1 MKNHLFAM
9 AAMGTLAL
17 LASCSN
23 EELPALAGN
32 DGSIT
37 FTASLPADIL
47 SRAYGDGE
55 VAKTLHYAVYESGSD
70 AVVFASDAAD
80 SPAATV
86 VSNTQFTL
94 TLQLV
99 KGKSYDFIFWAD
111 ATEGSP
117 YTFSSGTKSVVVSYE
132 DLSANNEKRDAF
144 FQAVKDLEISGPMQ
158 QPVEL
163 RRPLAQLNLLT
174 SDLAAVTAAGTAVN
188 KVDVTVKGLRNA
200 LNLYTGIAT
209 GDETLTFTAEGLPGQ
224 KFTIDDTDYDY
235 LSMNYLLTGA
245 ELEADD
251 VQTAK
256 RELMEAIATVTFDAV
271 DGKTTTIEVPNMPV
285 QRNWRTNI
293 YGALLTSPLD
303 LTIDVMPEFFEP
315 DNDLELSSKVP
326 AVDASGNIL
335 LTSVAELE
343 YIRSMVNAGTD
354 TYAGK
359 TIVLQNDIQ
368 LNPDIILAPIGD
380 FKAEKA
386 FSGIFDGNGHTISG
400 LNVADLSGDNSTAGL
415 FGYVKGATVRNLTLD
430 GVKVRSNHFAGAL
443 AGLVKL
449 SGEANPQNVFENV
462 KVLNADIV
470 SETFDNGGVYDGGN
484 KVGGLYGFAD
494 FGLHVNGCTVQNSR
508 VQGYREVGGLAGMI
522 SHIGDERTAFTNNSV
537 INTVVMQDLRHDYKS
552 PTPATIGALAGQ
564 FSNQQIDATNK
575 ATDVTIGTIYDGFVK
590 EGNTF
595 TVFNANGLEAMPS
608 MIEALPI
615 SSQGIINID
624 ADIDFSGKVWTPVK
638 FSTTDGK
645 GSSWL
650 REINGNG
657 HTIKN
662 FNVQGQA
669 MFMDYAGYGLTVK
682 DLSFDGATVTS
693 NTLNTA
699 LFFVQTYGNVTFEN
713 VTIKNSN
720 ITGARKVAAFVG
732 SIYSERTANGYTVSM
747 KNTHLENVR
756 ILATS
761 MGQNCGA
768 FAGMVNSPVDNIT
781 FENCSAKNVEIAYKS
796 ILSGS
801 GKLYSTM
808 SPRKGV
814 DEAEGVTLENVEL
827 VKAQ

>member
-1 MKNHLFAM
+1 
-9 AAMGTLAL
+9 
-17 LASCSN
+17 
-23 EELPALAGN
+23 
-32 DGSIT
+32 
-37 FTASLPADIL
+37 
-47 SRAYGDGE
+47 
-55 VAKTLHYAVYESGSD
+55 
-70 AVVFASDAAD
+70 
-80 SPAATV
+80 
-86 VSNTQFTL
+86 
-94 TLQLV
+94 
-99 KGKSYDFIFWAD
+99 
-111 ATEGSP
+111 
-117 YTFSSGTKSVVVSYE
+117 
-132 DLSANNEKRDAF
+132 
-144 FQAVKDLEISGPMQ
+144 
-158 QPVEL
+158 
-163 RRPLAQLNLLT
+163 
-174 SDLAAVTAAGTAVN
+174 
-188 KVDVTVKGLRNA
+188 
-200 LNLYTGIAT
+200 
-209 GDETLTFTAEGLPGQ
+209 
-224 KFTIDDTDYDY
+224 
-235 LSMNYLLTGA
+235 
-245 ELEADD
+245 
-251 VQTAK
+251 
-256 RELMEAIATVTFDAV
+256 
-271 DGKTTTIEVPNMPV
+271 MPV

-537 INTVVMQDLRHDYKS
+537 INTVVMHDLRHDYKS

-761 MGQNCGA
+761 RGQNCGA

-827 VKAQ
+827 VKVQ

>member
-1 MKNHLFAM
+1 M
-9 AAMGTLAL
+9 AALGALAL
-17 LASCSN
+17 WTSCSN
-23 EELPALAGN
+23 EEFPAPVPGG
-32 DGSIT
+32 DGTVT
-37 FTASLPADIL
+37 FTATLPANIN

-55 VAKTLHYAVYESGSD
+55 VAKTLHYAVYEAGSD
-70 AVVFASDAAD
+70 KVVFASDVAE

-94 TLQLV
+94 QFQLV

-117 YTFSSGTKSVVVSYE
+117 YTFSSATKDVTVSYE
-132 DLSANNEKRDAF
+132 DLSGNNENRDAF
-144 FQAVKDLEISGPMQ
+144 FQAVKGLEISGPMQ

-163 RRPLAQLNLLT
+163 RRPFAQFNILT
-174 SDLAAVTAAGTAVN
+174 SDLAALEAAGTSVA
-188 KVDVTVKGLRNA
+188 KVDVTVKGVRNS
-200 LNLYTGIAT
+200 LNLYSGIAD
-209 GDETLTFTAEGLPGQ
+209 GAEDVTFTAEELPGQ
-224 KFTIDDTDYDY
+224 SYTIDGKTYDI
-235 LSMNYLLTGA
+235 LAMNYLLTGI
-245 ELEADD
+245 ELEGSD
-251 VQTAK
+251 VQAAK
-256 RELMEAIATVTFDAV
+256 RELMDASAVITFDDA
-271 DGKTTTIEVPNMPV
+271 DGATTTVEVPSMPV
-285 QRNWRTNI
+285 QRNYRTNI
-293 YGALLTSPLD
+293 YGALLTSPLG
-303 LTIDVMPEFFEP
+303 LTIDVKPDFFEP
-315 DNDLELSSKVP
+315 DNNLELGSKVP
-326 AVDASGNIL
+326 AEDASGNIL
-335 LTSVAELE
+335 LTSAAELE

-359 TIVLQNDIQ
+359 TIVLQNDIM
-368 LNPDIILAPIGD
+368 LNPDMALAPIGD

-386 FSGIFDGNGHTISG
+386 FSGTFDGNGYTISG

-470 SETFDNGGVYDGGN
+470 SEAFDNGGVYDGGN
-484 KVGGLYGFAD
+484 KAGGLYGFAD
-494 FGLHVNGCTVQNSR
+494 FGLHVLGCTVQNSR

-552 PTPATIGALAGQ
+552 PTPATVGALAGQ

-575 ATDVTIGTIYDGFVK
+575 ATDVTIGTIYDGLAKV
-590 EGNTF
+590 GNTF
-595 TVFNANGLEAMPS
+595 TVSNANGLEAMPS

-732 SIYSERTANGYTVSM
+732 SIYSERTDNGYTVSM

-761 MGQNCGA
+761 RGQNCGA

-796 ILSGS
+796 ILFGS

-808 SPRKGV
+808 SPSKGV